1 MKVARA
7 LLFGLTL
14 TAAMAAHA
22 QYQWIDKDGRRVFSD
37 RPPPADVPQK
47 NVLKQPR
54 MSNAPLITTAPAA
67 PAAAASTP
75 AAGEAPNAA
84 TRPAAAAS
92 AAPAGVD
99 KALEEKKKQA
109 EAAEAAKKKAEQ
121 EKVAAARAENCKRA
135 MNAKATLDSGMRM
148 ARLNDKGE
156 REVLDD
162 AQRAAELKRV
172 NQIIAQDC
180 K

>member
-1 MKVARA
+1 MKFTRA
-7 LLFGLTL
+7 VLFGLTF
-14 TAAMAAHA
+14 AAVTAAHA

-109 EAAEAAKKKAEQ
+109 EAAEAAKNEAEQ
-121 EKVAAARAENCKRA
+121 EKVAAAFENLEFAIRYKTMKEATVEERDDRIFVSHHDQCRCLQEGQGRCARPAEH
-135 MNAKATLDSGMRM
+135 
-148 ARLNDKGE
+148 
-156 REVLDD
+156 RE
-162 AQRAAELKRV
+162 
-172 NQIIAQDC
+172 
-180 K
+180 